1 MPPQPFVVPPK
12 PAGAVRLIGLDP
24 GLRRM
29 GYGLID
35 RVGNKL
41 SHVAHGTLTSTA
53 SDDLATRLRDLFE
66 ALTRVIEAYGPD
78 EAAVENT
85 FVNKDPVAT
94 LKLGQA
100 RAVAMLVPALNHLP
114 VAEYAPNHVKKAVVG
129 VGHAE
134 KQQIHHMVGILL
146 AGLKVSGDDAADALA
161 LAICHAHHM
170 DGRAQAARIALAT
183 AAAARP

>member
-1 MPPQPFVVPPK
+1 LPDTVIIPFAK
-12 PAGAVRLIGLDP
+12 PRGAVRLLGVDP
-24 GLRRM
+24 GLRKM

-35 RVGNKL
+35 RIGNKL
-41 SHVAHGTLTSTA
+41 THVAHGTITSTA
-53 SDDLATRLRDLFE
+53 SDDLPERLRDLFNGLSRILDQYE
-66 ALTRVIEAYGPD
+66 PD
-78 EAAVENT
+78 EAAVEQT

-100 RAVAMLVPALNHLP
+100 RAVALLVPSLRGLP

-134 KQQIHHMVGILL
+134 KQQIHHMVGVLL
-146 AGLKVSGDDAADALA
+146 PGLKVSGDDAADALA

-170 DGRAQAARIALAT
+170 DGRAQELRVQTALKAG
-183 AAAARP
+183 RS